1 MNTIIETPRL
11 ILRPTQVSDA
21 PRLYDLMRDESVACM
36 TSSVP
41 HPSVLTPIGV
51 EGQLLL
57 WEAERGLGVNHRFAI
72 DLPRTGLIGV
82 FGAHD
87 LGDHRFLLGYW
98 VGRDFRSQG
107 FATEAACAIVAFV
120 RELGAEEIT
129 AAHFADNP
137 ASGRVLEKA
146 GFTYTGAVREAYSL
160 GRGERAPLREM
171 AA

>member
-1 MNTIIETPRL
+1 MNKVIQTPRL
-11 ILRPTQVSDA
+11 KLRPTQVSDA
-21 PRLYDLMRDESVACM
+21 PRLFALMRDESVACM

-72 DLPRTGLIGV
+72 DLPGPGLIGV
-82 FGAHD
+82 IGGHD
-87 LGDHRFLLGYW
+87 LGGDRFMLGYW
-98 VGRDFRSQG
+98 VGRDYRAQG
-107 FATEAACAIVAFV
+107 YATEAACAMVAFV
-120 RELGAEEIT
+120 RQLGAREIT

-146 GFTYTGAVREAYSL
+146 GFAYTGNVREAYSL
-160 GRGERAPLREM
+160 GRGVRAQLREM